1 MGYPEDFEALETI
14 EQSIWRQ
21 LRRAVKD
28 RRSPGHTPTVAS
40 IGPDGAP
47 RQRTVVLRGCDVQ
60 ARTLMFHTDARSPKW
75 QQLGAD
81 PRVAM
86 HFYFPKPKLQYRVQ
100 GIAQLEHGTPATQA
114 KWDSMNSSARDCYRV
129 QTAPGTPIPAP
140 RSRKQETA
148 GALGGYPAFARI
160 HVHVASIDWL
170 YLAAVGHRRAQFVW
184 AEDGSVTQRW
194 VAP

>member
-1 MGYPEDFEALETI
+1 
-14 EQSIWRQ
+14 
-21 LRRAVKD
+21 
-28 RRSPGHTPTVAS
+28 
-40 IGPDGAP
+40 
-47 RQRTVVLRGCDVQ
+47 
-60 ARTLMFHTDARSPKW
+60 MFHTDARSPKW

-148 GALGGYPAFARI
+148 GALGGYPAFARS
-160 HVHVASIDWL
+160 HVQVASIDWL

-184 AEDGSVTQRW
+184 SEDGSVTQRW

>member
-1 MGYPEDFEALETI
+1 MGTKTEALETI

-28 RRSPGHTPTVAS
+28 RRSLRTPRPSPRRARRYAAPTHRRAARLRRRGSNADVPHRRARPSGSSSAPTREWRCTSISPNPSCSIAS
-40 IGPDGAP
+40 KASPRAP
-47 RQRTVVLRGCDVQ
+47 
-60 ARTLMFHTDARSPKW
+60 
-75 QQLGAD
+75 
-81 PRVAM
+81 
-86 HFYFPKPKLQYRVQ
+86 
-100 GIAQLEHGTPATQA
+100 EHGTPATQA

-160 HVHVASIDWL
+160 HVQVASIDWL
-170 YLAAVGHRRAQFVW
+170 YLAAVGHRRA
-184 AEDGSVTQRW
+184 
-194 VAP
+194 